1 MNSADVSGV
10 ATQEFLFRNVDDAWK
25 FKILSWKNAETIFR
39 GWIDTGRN
47 VSSCSFFFALFLLNK
62 KHLADGFSTGRSHRM
77 LRLLRQGAHVAV
89 PALCYKEPSIN

>member
-1 MNSADVSGV
+1 MTRGNS
-10 ATQEFLFRNVDDAWK
+10 K
-25 FKILSWKNAETIFR
+25 FFPGKMLKPFSEVGLIP
-39 GWIDTGRN
+39 GGN

-89 PALCYKEPSIN
+89 PALCYREPSIN